1 MLQIGQKTPKTAL
14 KPPVFDLPP
23 FSLRLRQQLVEVP
36 QQLLAALQAALTAL
50 QASAWQA
57 PARASCEGRVL
68 LDVDSEIKKISR
80 YYGYFT
86 VIIIS

>member
-1 MLQIGQKTPKTAL
+1 MLQTGQKTPKTAL

-23 FSLRLRQQLVEVP
+23 FSLRQQLVEVP